1 MGIGL
6 SALCDPRRHEAE
18 EVTNGIISEVFTA
31 KHVRVKK
38 NKNNKKKFCN
48 VGGIWLDVNVVIVSE
63 NAL

>member
-48 VGGIWLDVNVVIVSE
+48 VGGI
-63 NAL
+63 